1 MCKLQSKNIFLRIS
15 GFCIVVFFMLGQG
28 SVTAASFADHFDN
41 GVFSDTDDTPAFW
54 RISRGSTISRY
65 ILEVSENIDDTTQN
79 GRLSIATNQVQ
90 ASGIVSQMTS
100 DFNFFNTPVLI
111 DLKGISIESDDF
123 LSSALLHVGLYSRND
138 RTSIA
143 KHVRLAM
150 VGDRA
155 FLFSVRSKDGT
166 TFPISLKYDSP
177 EVPERV
183 TLYIDD
189 VEYRITFYFSGGGLF
204 FAGEHGM
211 TLEGWANGTGDAA
224 LFIGASSGF
233 SSITTVGVD
242 SIEVS
247 DQNTLLCI

>member
-1 MCKLQSKNIFLRIS
+1 MCKLQSKNTFLRIS

-28 SVTAASFADHFDN
+28 SVTAASFADNFDN
-41 GVFSDTDDTPAFW
+41 GIYADTDDTPAFW

-65 ILEVSENIDDTTQN
+65 ILEVSENIDDAQN
-79 GRLSIATNQVQ
+79 GRLSIVTNQIQ
-90 ASGIVSQMTS
+90 ASGIITPTTP

-111 DLKGISIESDDF
+111 DLKGISIEAEQF
-123 LSSALLHVGLYSRND
+123 LSSSLLHVGLYSRND
-138 RTSIA
+138 RTIIA
-143 KHVRLAM
+143 NHMRLAM
-150 VGDRA
+150 IGDRA
-155 FLFSVRSKDGT
+155 FIFTVKSKDGT

-183 TLYIDD
+183 TLYLDS
-189 VEYRITFYFSGGGLF
+189 VEYRITFYFAGGGLF

-224 LFIGASSGF
+224 LFIGASSTF
-233 SSITTVGVD
+233 SSLTTVGID